1 MRAIDWFRSRRM
13 PLHYRAHQAAPRAD
27 AKANPFIRSLLRP
40 AAFPHDTAEIRYLE
54 THISWVL
61 LTGPYAYKIKKP
73 VTLGFLDF
81 STIDLRKH
89 YCDEELRLNRRW
101 APEIYLGVVEVR
113 GSPEAAKIG
122 GTGPLIDYAV
132 KMKQFPQSA
141 RLDAQLAAGTLVN
154 EDMRSLAT
162 MLAAKHQ
169 IADIKTPDMR
179 DSVSKPMMDNFD
191 DIAKHYDRSLLH
203 SLKLWTVGALS
214 QLHSNLDERRDH
226 GFIRECHGDL
236 HLANLVRLESGI
248 TAFDCVEFSA
258 KLRDIDVISDVA
270 FLVMDLIGRQRID
283 LAYEFLNR
291 YLEYSGDYD
300 GMRLFDLYF
309 VYHCLIRAK
318 IAVIRGSERSD
329 PLEARADEDELLHYL
344 EVAKDWVS
352 RPSPFVIAMHGFS
365 GSGKTWI
372 SDQLMRALPAVR
384 VRSDVERKRLH
395 GYGDSESSGSA
406 IGQGI
411 YTDTAS
417 NAVYERLA
425 KITSTLTESGH
436 NTIIDASFLKLAE
449 RNRIRDLATRLG
461 AIFFMIDTKA
471 SRSELVARLQ
481 SRKTDASEADVDVLE
496 HQFDFA
502 DPLTAVELATT
513 ISIDTEAGAGI
524 EACVR
529 QIQNRC
535 GFELAIL
542 NDSLSPGPGVVG
554 RRT

>member
-1 MRAIDWFRSRRM
+1 MRAIDWFQSRRM
-13 PLHYRAHQAAPRAD
+13 PPHYRAHQTAPMAD

-40 AAFPHDTAEIRYLE
+40 AAYPHDTAEIRYLE

-113 GSPEAAKIG
+113 GSPEAATIG
-122 GTGPLIDYAV
+122 GTGSLIDYAV

-141 RLDAQLAAGTLVN
+141 RLDAQLAAGTLDY

-162 MLAAKHQ
+162 MLAAKHRV
-169 IADIKTPDMR
+169 ADIKMPDIL

-203 SLKLWTVGALS
+203 SLKTWTVIALS
-214 QLHSNLDERRDH
+214 RLHSNLDERRDH

-236 HLANLVRLESGI
+236 HLANLVHLESGI

-258 KLRDIDVISDVA
+258 KLRNIDVISDVA
-270 FLVMDLIGRQRID
+270 FLVMDLVGRQRSD

-329 PLEARADEDELLHYL
+329 SLEARADEDELLHYL
-344 EVAKDWVS
+344 GVAKDCVS
-352 RPSPFVIAMHGFS
+352 RASPLVIVMHGFS
-365 GSGKTWI
+365 GSGKTWM
-372 SDQLMRALPAVR
+372 SDQLMWALPAVR
-384 VRSDVERKRLH
+384 VRSDLERKRLH
-395 GYGDSESSGSA
+395 GYGDTESSGSA

-417 NAVYERLA
+417 NAVHERLA
-425 KITSTLTESGH
+425 EITTVLAESGH
-436 NTIIDASFLKLAE
+436 NTIIDASFLKMAE
-449 RNRIRDLATRLG
+449 RKRFRDLATRLG
-461 AIFFMIDTKA
+461 ATFLIIDANA
-471 SRSELVARLQ
+471 SKSELVARLQ
-481 SRKTDASEADVDVLE
+481 SRRGDASEADVDVLE
-496 HQFDFA
+496 HQFSVA
-502 DPLTAVELATT
+502 DPLTTDELATT
-513 ISIDTEAGAGI
+513 ISINTEASAEI
-524 EACVR
+524 EACIR
-529 QIQNRC
+529 QIQNRS
-535 GFELAIL
+535 GASGASIEWL
-542 NDSLSPGPGVVG
+542 
-554 RRT
+554 